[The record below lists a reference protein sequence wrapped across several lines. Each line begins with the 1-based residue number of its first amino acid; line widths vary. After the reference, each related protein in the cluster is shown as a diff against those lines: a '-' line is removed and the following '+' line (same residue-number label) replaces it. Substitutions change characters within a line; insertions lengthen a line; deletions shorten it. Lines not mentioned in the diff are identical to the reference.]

1 MVFFISLIQ
10 MGKTDGILQPSETAR
25 WFNLQPTVGEEK
37 RPQKLLRE
45 WISARITVAPYVS
58 TMRSLALQHLWH
70 CQHIA
75 SFTFLKMREKEE
87 SNVANEWYRSLEESC
102 QLSKSLFMSE
112 MILDDRMYVL
122 FFFLSSWECS
132 KCEAEWINDRKIHQ
146 ICSRCLRVASVWFVK
161 CVI

>member
-1 MVFFISLIQ
+1 MVFYSPLRLHGGFTSSQ
-10 MGKTDGILQPSETAR
+10 QWGRKSDHKNFFESEFQR
-25 WFNLQPTVGEEK
+25 GLH
-37 RPQKLLRE
+37 
-45 WISARITVAPYVS
+45 VS

-112 MILDDRMYVL
+112 IILDDRMYVL